1 MRILSSFGL
10 LVVATALSALV
21 ACGGSVESTGTGN
34 DTGSGTGSGSGS
46 GSGSQTGSGSESGN
60 TTATFAAPYG
70 SGCTYPKVYNDPECP
85 PAYTRQPP
93 PSCASIGLKCWYPG
107 VGDGDGHGCWSTA
120 LLACVGSDFDG
131 GADGGTPGHW
141 VGAQ

>member
-10 LVVATALSALV
+10 LVVATAVSGLV
-21 ACGGSVESTGTGN
+21 ACGGSVESTGTGD
-34 DTGSGTGSGSGS
+34 DTGSGS
-46 GSGSQTGSGSESGN
+46 GSGSQTSSGSKSGS
-60 TTATFAAPYG
+60 TTATSPAPSG

-93 PSCASIGLKCWYPG
+93 PSCTTIGLKCWYPG

-120 LLACVGSDFDG
+120 LLACQANADVDGGTDG
-131 GADGGTPGHW
+131 GATTGHW
-141 VGAQ
+141 IGAQ